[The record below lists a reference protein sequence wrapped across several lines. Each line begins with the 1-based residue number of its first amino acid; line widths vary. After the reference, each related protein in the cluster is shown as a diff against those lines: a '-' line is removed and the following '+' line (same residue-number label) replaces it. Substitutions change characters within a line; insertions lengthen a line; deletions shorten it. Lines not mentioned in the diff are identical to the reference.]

1 MGQPRIA
8 SQNVYLID
16 DPLRSNIAFGTDTRE
31 IDEDRLARAV
41 ERAQLAEFVA
51 TLPDGLDTL
60 VGERGVRLSGGQRQ
74 RVAVA
79 RALYR
84 EPPVIIL
91 DEGTS
96 ALDTATETALIRALD
111 TIAPDRTLI
120 AVAHRISTLRGADR
134 IFVLEEG
141 RITAEGT
148 YDELLASSA
157 TFRALA
163 GVEG

>member
-1 MGQPRIA
+1 M
-8 SQNVYLID
+8 D
-16 DPLRSNIAFGTDTRE
+16 H
-31 IDEDRLARAV
+31 IDEVRLARAV
-41 ERAQLAEFVA
+41 EHAQIADFIA
-51 TLPDGLDTL
+51 TLPDGLGTI

-96 ALDTATETALIRALD
+96 ALDTTTETALMQALD
-111 TIAPDRTLI
+111 TITAGRTLI
-120 AVAHRISTLRGADR
+120 AVAHRVTTLRDADR
-134 IFVLEEG
+134 IIVLEGG
-141 RITAEGT
+141 RITAEGG
-148 YDELLASSA
+148 YDTLLATSP

-163 GVEG
+163 GAAEPAG